1 MFTFFQLTDLH
12 STYNDYYLFVYL
24 IPDDSPSKG
33 SYYPVA
39 AKLCVAQWPKVPD
52 QKSPLKFCQ
61 NILSV
66 SMGPYQYI

>member
-12 STYNDYYLFVYL
+12 PIMIIKYLFVYL
-24 IPDDSPSKG
+24 IPDDSPS

>member
-1 MFTFFQLTDLH
+1 MFTFFQLTYILL
-12 STYNDYYLFVYL
+12 NDYLFVYL

>member
-1 MFTFFQLTDLH
+1 MIVSH
-12 STYNDYYLFVYL
+12 G
-24 IPDDSPSKG
+24 KG

-39 AKLCVAQWPKVPD
+39 AKLCEAQWPKVPD

-61 NILSV
+61 NILSE